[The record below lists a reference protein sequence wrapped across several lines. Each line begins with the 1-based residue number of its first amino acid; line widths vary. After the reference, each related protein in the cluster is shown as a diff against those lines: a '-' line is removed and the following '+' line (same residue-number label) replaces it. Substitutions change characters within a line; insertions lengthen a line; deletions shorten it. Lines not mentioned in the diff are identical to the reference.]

1 MQYTKGAKMK
11 GNKKLI
17 DALNKLLEGELTAI
31 NQYMVHA
38 EMCEDWGYNKLSKTV
53 KARAITEMRH
63 AESLIERILFLEGI
77 PVVSKLDT
85 IKIGKEVPEQ
95 LDFDH
100 ASEVRTIKNYNEAI
114 VLAGEVKDY
123 ATRNILV
130 QILKD
135 EDAHIDDIEEMQDQ
149 IDQMKL
155 SNFLTT
161 QV

>member
-1 MQYTKGAKMK
+1 MK

-17 DALNKLLEGELTAI
+17 DTLNMLLEGELTAI

-38 EMCEDWGYNKLSKTV
+38 EMCEDWGYKKLSKAV
-53 KARAITEMRH
+53 KVRSISEMKH

-77 PVVSKLDT
+77 PIVSNLDT
-85 IKIGKEVPEQ
+85 ISIGKAVPEQ
-95 LDFDH
+95 LEFDH
-100 ASEVRTIKNYNEAI
+100 AAEAKTIKDYNEAI
-114 VLAGEVKDY
+114 IIAGEAKDY
-123 ATRNILV
+123 ATRDILV
-130 QILKD
+130 QILND
-135 EDAHIDDIEEMQDQ
+135 EDAHIDDIEELQDQ